1 MGIGP
6 FVSLFMLIIY
16 ITPIVFV
23 IWFMVTMVK
32 LQKENNRILQSI
44 DEKLNRKY

>member
-6 FVSLFMLIIY
+6 FASLFMLIIY
-16 ITPIVFV
+16 ITPIAFV
-23 IWFMVTMVK
+23 IWFMVNMVK

-44 DEKLNRKY
+44 DEKLNRKC